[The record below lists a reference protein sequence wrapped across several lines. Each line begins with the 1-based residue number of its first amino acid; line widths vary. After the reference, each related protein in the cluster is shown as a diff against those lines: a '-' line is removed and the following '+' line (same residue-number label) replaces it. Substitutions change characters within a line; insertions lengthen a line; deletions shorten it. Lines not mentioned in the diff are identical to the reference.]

1 MITSTLFLH
10 AVHGMVVFCFFKCRA
25 DRTSTVLEG
34 ECASLTCEAD
44 GTLEG
49 TSHAFKAVLYQVAKQ
64 LGR

>member
-1 MITSTLFLH
+1 MPLS
-10 AVHGMVVFCFFKCRA
+10 
-25 DRTSTVLEG
+25 RTALSSLTQSRQDLGELECVPVLEG
-34 ECASLTCEAD
+34 ECEHACLSLTCEAD